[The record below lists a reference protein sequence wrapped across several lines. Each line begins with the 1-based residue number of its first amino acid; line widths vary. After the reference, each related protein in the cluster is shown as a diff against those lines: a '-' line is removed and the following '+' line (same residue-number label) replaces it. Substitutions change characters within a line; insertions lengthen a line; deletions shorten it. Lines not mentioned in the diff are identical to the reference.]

1 MREPT
6 DDTTDSTVAQLV
18 VAAQA
23 GDDRSWDELVG
34 RYDGM
39 VHAVAIGFRLQEAD
53 VADAAQ
59 GTWLRAVEQLHTV
72 RDPERFGGWLRTIAH
87 RECVGVRAGGRRD
100 HLDARVGEHVV
111 EPEPGP
117 EDQALRA
124 ELHRAVWAAVETL
137 TGRGRTLV
145 EAQYFPHR
153 CSPHR
158 STGYTAIAQT
168 AGMPMGSIGPTRAR
182 ALRLLRQRL
191 ERTGFSAARPVTG
204 RSR

>member
-6 DDTTDSTVAQLV
+6 DERTVAQLV

-111 EPEPGP
+111 EPEPVTGRAAEKPVRSSLWRSRRRARARVGP
-117 EDQALRA
+117 MLPMGMP
-124 ELHRAVWAAVETL
+124 AVWAIAV
-137 TGRGRTLV
+137 
-145 EAQYFPHR
+145 
-153 CSPHR
+153 
-158 STGYTAIAQT
+158 
-168 AGMPMGSIGPTRAR
+168 
-182 ALRLLRQRL
+182 
-191 ERTGFSAARPVTG
+191 
-204 RSR
+204 